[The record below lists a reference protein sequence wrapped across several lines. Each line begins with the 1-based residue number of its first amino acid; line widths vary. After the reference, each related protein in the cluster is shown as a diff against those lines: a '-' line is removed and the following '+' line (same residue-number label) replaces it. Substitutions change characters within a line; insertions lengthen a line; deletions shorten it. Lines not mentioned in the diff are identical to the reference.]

1 MLEFLTG
8 EARLCGWVF
17 GKEISGTLTYLAK
30 ICAQSVTTGEGRVI

>member
-17 GKEISGTLTYLAK
+17 GKEISGTHTYLAK
-30 ICAQSVTTGEGRVI
+30 IFAQTVTTGEGRVI

>member
-8 EARLCGWVF
+8 EARLCDGVF
-17 GKEISGTLTYLAK
+17 GKEIFGTHTYLAK